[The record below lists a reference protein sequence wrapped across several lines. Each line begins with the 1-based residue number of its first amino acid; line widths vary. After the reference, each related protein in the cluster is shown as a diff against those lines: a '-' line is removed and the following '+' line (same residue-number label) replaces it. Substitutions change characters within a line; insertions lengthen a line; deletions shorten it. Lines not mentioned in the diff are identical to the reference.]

1 MSTNRHTAT
10 SLPHVVAATWVC
22 IRNRRLLVVRPG
34 GQDAF
39 YLPGGTP
46 EPGETLAET
55 TVREVAE
62 ETGIRLRLDDLH
74 PLLEVV
80 APAYG
85 RPGVNVR
92 LVCFTAH
99 SNGEPAAAA
108 EIDEVAWFTAAD
120 AARCAP
126 AVRTVISQL
135 VTDGT
140 LV

>member
-1 MSTNRHTAT
+1 MFTDRYAAM
-10 SLPHVVAATWVC
+10 SLPLVVAATWVC
-22 IRNRRLLVVRPG
+22 IRDRRLLVVRPG

-46 EPGETLAET
+46 ESGESLAQT

-62 ETGIRLRLDDLH
+62 ETGIQLRPDDLR

-80 APAYG
+80 APAHG

-92 LVCFTAH
+92 LVCFTA
-99 SNGEPAAAA
+99 SSDGEPIAAA

-126 AVRTVISQL
+126 AVREVIGRL
-135 VTDGT
+135 VSDG
-140 LV
+140 VMA